1 MLNNPLFLFFN
12 NMIIDTQ
19 EGTFIYKYEFPTS
32 MTEVISVGEKGQ
44 IVIPK
49 KLREEYKIQ
58 KGTKLLI
65 SEDKDK
71 ISIKPIRLEEKH
83 LLMLLSESSLKK
95 VWNNKYDER
104 WDDVL

>member
-1 MLNNPLFLFFN
+1 
-12 NMIIDTQ
+12 
-19 EGTFIYKYEFPTS
+19 
-32 MTEVISVGEKGQ
+32 MTEVITVGEKGQ

-49 KLREEYKIQ
+49 KMRDELKIS
-58 KGTKLLI
+58 KGTKLVV

-71 ISIKPIRLEEKH
+71 ITIKPVKLTEKH

-95 VWNNKYDER
+95 VWDNPYDER

>member
-1 MLNNPLFLFFN
+1 
-12 NMIIDTQ
+12 
-19 EGTFIYKYEFPTS
+19 
-32 MTEVISVGEKGQ
+32 MTELVTVGEKGQ

-49 KLREEYKIQ
+49 KMRDDLKIE

-71 ISIKPIRLEEKH
+71 ITIKPVKMSEKH
-83 LLMLLSESSLKK
+83 LLMLLSETSLKK
-95 VWNNKYDER
+95 TWDNPYDDR